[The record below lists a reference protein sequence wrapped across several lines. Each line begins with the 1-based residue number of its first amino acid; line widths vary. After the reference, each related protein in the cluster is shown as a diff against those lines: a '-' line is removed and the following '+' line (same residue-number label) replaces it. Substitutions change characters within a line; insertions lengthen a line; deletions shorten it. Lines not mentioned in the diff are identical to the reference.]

1 MNTTVTEPKEIIE
14 LKSIVPT
21 VEYFR
26 ELNNEERD
34 LSDEAWCE
42 RLLQASNETGLSV
55 ETVLRFIEIYN
66 EDYDKLLATVGSIED
81 DPDYIGYLIAKAQE
95 YDEMMAGAEDLEY
108 GCDPYPEY

>member
-14 LKSIVPT
+14 VKSIVPT
-21 VEYFR
+21 VEYFKTLID
-26 ELNNEERD
+26 EEKTLNN
-34 LSDEAWCE
+34 EAWCE

-55 ETVLRFIEIYN
+55 ETVLRFIEMYE
-66 EDYDKLLATVGSIED
+66 EDYDKLLQTVGTIED
-81 DPDYIGYLIAKAQE
+81 DPDYIGYLLAKVQE